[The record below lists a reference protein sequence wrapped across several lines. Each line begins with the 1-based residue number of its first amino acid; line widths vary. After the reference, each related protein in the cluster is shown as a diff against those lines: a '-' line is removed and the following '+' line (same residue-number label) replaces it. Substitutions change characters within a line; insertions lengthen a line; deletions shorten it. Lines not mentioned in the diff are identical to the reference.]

1 MLVLDID
8 YFEAVNDNYGH
19 DAGDSVLRQFAS
31 RVRRNIRGIDLACR
45 LGGEEFVV
53 VMPDTDL
60 AKAYL
65 VGERLRH
72 ALQRRRSMLARGSAR
87 WKSRQASALPHS
99 NSPRTRPNSP
109 SSVRTKRSIAPS
121 AMDAIA
127 SWPTPRSGKAE
138 GSRESL

>member
-1 MLVLDID
+1 M
-8 YFEAVNDNYGH
+8 
-19 DAGDSVLRQFAS
+19 
-31 RVRRNIRGIDLACR
+31 
-45 LGGEEFVV
+45 
-53 VMPDTDL
+53 VMPDADL
-60 AKAYL
+60 AKAY
-65 VGERLRH
+65 GERLRH

-109 SSVRTKRSIAPS
+109 SSVRTKRAIAPS